1 MSARGFERRAGKR
14 RDADKGVF
22 LIVLFVCVP
31 FCAVAGIVVWMAG

>member
-1 MSARGFERRAGKR
+1 MSARGFGRRVEKG

-31 FCAVAGIVVWMAG
+31 FCVVAGIVVWMAG